1 MKTSFNTYF
10 LKSQD
15 FAIPILEHLQYLVH
29 KACPE
34 VEEALK
40 WSFPH
45 FLYKGKILCSMAS
58 FKEHCAFGFWLAPE
72 MKDPDKI
79 FMRDKEGVESAM
91 GHLGKIKS
99 LKDLPSDKILL
110 KYIKEAMLLIDQGVT
125 LSSKTKNKKADEIPL
140 PAEVL
145 NRLKKNKSALTFFD
159 SLSASQ
165 KNEYTNWI
173 LDAKQESTKERRIV
187 QMIEQ
192 LSEGKTRNWKY
203 ER

>member
-1 MKTSFNTYF
+1 MKNIFNTYII
-10 LKSQD
+10 KSQD

-29 KACPE
+29 KACPD
-34 VEEALK
+34 VEEVFK

-72 MKDPDKI
+72 MNDPDKI
-79 FMRDKEGVESAM
+79 FMRDKDGVESAM
-91 GHLGKIKS
+91 GHFGKIKN
-99 LKDLPSDKILL
+99 LNDLPSDKVLL
-110 KYIKEAMLLIDQGVT
+110 KYIKEAMQLIDQGVT
-125 LSSKTKNKKADEIPL
+125 LSSKIKNKKAEEIPL
-140 PAEVL
+140 PTEVFSK
-145 NRLKKNKSALTFFD
+145 LKMNKSALSFFD

-173 LDAKQESTKERRIV
+173 LEAKQESTKERRTV

>member
-1 MKTSFNTYF
+1 MFNSYI
-10 LKSQD
+10 LKSKD
-15 FAIPILEHLQYLVH
+15 FAQPILLYLQSTVH

-34 VEEALK
+34 VEEAMK

-58 FKEHCAFGFWLAPE
+58 FKEHCAFGFWYASL
-72 MKDPDKI
+72 MKDSDKI
-79 FMRDKEGVESAM
+79 FLRDKDDVESAM

-99 LKDLPSDKILL
+99 MKDLPSEKILI
-110 KYIKEAMLLIDQGVT
+110 KYIKEAMKIIDSGAVPT
-125 LSSKTKNKKADEIPL
+125 NKTKPKKAEEIPQPTEFTKALNKNKKAQ
-140 PAEVL
+140 
-145 NRLKKNKSALTFFD
+145 NFFN

-173 LDAKQESTKERRIV
+173 LEAKQESTKERRIIQAV
-187 QMIEQ
+187 EMLGEA
-192 LSEGKTRNWKY
+192 KTKNWKY